1 MILEISIPDLPLM
14 TNNLLRR
21 HWSFVMKEKD
31 KWHGLVFN
39 AVDRE
44 WYGKNIKPFEK
55 ANILFERHSVREP
68 DWDGLV
74 SGFKFVTDGLVKAGV
89 LIDDKPSVIL
99 DARYKW
105 HKAKKDRQGIRVF
118 VEAL

>member
-21 HWSFVMKEKD
+21 HYWFVKNEKD
-31 KWHGLVFN
+31 KWHALVFN

-44 WYGKNIKPFEK
+44 WYGKKIKPFEK
-55 ANILFERHSVREP
+55 ANILFERHSTREP

-118 VEAL
+118 IEEI